1 MNCQVCGGLMQAK
14 FTDIPFKLDQHNIRI
29 IKDLPVQECGQCG
42 ETLIEDYVM
51 EEIEPLLGKEKHL
64 SELEVMRY
72 AA

>member
-42 ETLIEDYVM
+42 ETLI
-51 EEIEPLLGKEKHL
+51 
-64 SELEVMRY
+64 
-72 AA
+72 